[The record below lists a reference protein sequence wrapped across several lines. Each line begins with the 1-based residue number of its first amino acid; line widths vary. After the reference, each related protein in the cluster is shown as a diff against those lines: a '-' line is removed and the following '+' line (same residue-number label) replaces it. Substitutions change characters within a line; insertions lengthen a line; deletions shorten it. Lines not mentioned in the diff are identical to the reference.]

1 MNAVEAMKARRLV
14 RYAYEIYDLKP
25 WEHKDKLG
33 IILIQLNN
41 RKTPYYVVFL
51 EESIVVLPNV
61 AALIGLFLNAQ
72 YEHMPSIQRLRY
84 QQHLL
89 CTFVHPS
96 EVDDVMMELFTSS
109 EASVRED
116 VLPMFESTMPS
127 LLPDVLVKKE
137 IDVLVDV
144 YVQALSAIKEI
155 LEEDQTINFDEQMH
169 TWNFSFDENRWVLSS
184 DELPSSNLDVEPLVL
199 DSHSTEIINNAQ
211 QLDDEWEV
219 DIAYTSIMLEP
230 QENHRQHAIRLGMIA
245 HHEAPYIYAQGLI
258 KEDNHPH
265 LQLLESFVN
274 VIKERGKPK
283 KIFVRDQIMLEVMT
297 SLCESVNIE
306 IQESEV
312 LNTIDIFVEELSES
326 MM

>member
-25 WEHKDKLG
+25 WEHKDKCG

-169 TWNFSFDENRWVLSS
+169 TWNFSYDENRWILSS
-184 DELPSSNLDVEPLVL
+184 KELPSSSLDVEPLVL
-199 DSHSTEIINNAQ
+199 DSQSIEIINNAK

-283 KIFVRDQIMLEVMT
+283 KIFVRDQIMIEVMT

-306 IQESEV
+306 IQENEV

>member
-1 MNAVEAMKARRLV
+1 MNAVEAMKARRLI

-25 WEHKDKLG
+25 WEHKDKIG

-51 EESIVVLPNV
+51 EDSIVVLPNV
-61 AALIGLFLNAQ
+61 AALIGLFMNAQ
-72 YEHMPSIQRLRY
+72 YENMPSIQRLRY

-89 CTFVHPS
+89 CTFVDPGD
-96 EVDDVMMELFTSS
+96 VDDVMMELFTSS
-109 EASVRED
+109 EAQVRED
-116 VLPMFESTMPS
+116 ILPMFESTMPS

-144 YVQALSAIKEI
+144 YVQTLSAIKVIFEV
-155 LEEDQTINFDEQMH
+155 EPVNFDEQMH
-169 TWNFSFDENRWVLSS
+169 AWNFSYDENRWVLSS
-184 DELPSSNLDVEPLVL
+184 LDLPSSQLDIEPLVL
-199 DSHSTEIINNAQ
+199 DSESKEIINHA
-211 QLDDEWEV
+211 LVLEDEWEV
-219 DIAYTSIMLEP
+219 DIAYTSIMLEA
-230 QENHRQHAIRLGMIA
+230 QENHRQHAIRLGLIA
-245 HHEAPYIYAQGLI
+245 HHEAPFIYAQGLI

-274 VIKERGKPK
+274 VIKERGRPK
-283 KIFVRDQIMLEVMT
+283 KIYVRDQIMIEVMT

-306 IQESEV
+306 IEESEI
-312 LNTIDIFVEELSES
+312 LDTIDTFVSELSDS

>member
-1 MNAVEAMKARRLV
+1 MNAVEAMKARRLI

-25 WEHKDKLG
+25 WEHKNKIG

-51 EESIVVLPNV
+51 EDSIVVLPNV
-61 AALIGLFLNAQ
+61 AALIGLFMNAQ
-72 YEHMPSIQRLRY
+72 YENMPSIQRLRY

-109 EASVRED
+109 EAQVREEI
-116 VLPMFESTMPS
+116 LPMFESTMPS

-155 LEEDQTINFDEQMH
+155 FEADHINFDEQMH
-169 TWNFSFDENRWVLSS
+169 GWNFSYEENKWVLSTL
-184 DELPSSNLDVEPLVL
+184 DLPSSQLDIEPLVL
-199 DSHSTEIINNAQ
+199 DLESKEIINNATVIE
-211 QLDDEWEV
+211 DEWEV
-219 DIAYTSIMLEP
+219 DIAYTSIMLEA

-245 HHEAPYIYAQGLI
+245 HHEAPYIYAQALI

-265 LQLLESFVN
+265 LQLLESLVN

-283 KIFVRDQIMLEVMT
+283 KIYVRDQIMIEVMT
-297 SLCESVNIE
+297 SLLESVNIDIE
-306 IQESEV
+306 ESEV
-312 LNTIDIFVEELSES
+312 LNTIDQFVDEVAES

>member
-14 RYAYEIYDLKP
+14 RYAYEIYDVKP
-25 WEHKDKLG
+25 WNHKDRIG

-51 EESIVVLPNV
+51 EDSIVVLPNV
-61 AALIGLFLNAQ
+61 AALVGLFLNAQ

-96 EVDDVMMELFTSS
+96 EVDDDMMELFTSS
-109 EASVRED
+109 EASVREEI
-116 VLPMFESTMPS
+116 LPMFESTMPS

-137 IDVLVDV
+137 VDVLVDV
-144 YVQALSAIKEI
+144 YMQALSAIKEI
-155 LEEDQTINFDEQMH
+155 LEEDPSINFDEQMH
-169 TWNFSFDENRWVLSS
+169 TWYFSYDENRWILSS
-184 DELPSSNLDVEPLVL
+184 AELPSSNLDVEPLVL
-199 DSHSTEIINNAQ
+199 DSQSIEIINNSIQ
-211 QLDDEWEV
+211 VDDEWEV

-258 KEDNHPH
+258 KENNHPH
-265 LQLLESFVN
+265 LQLLESLVN

-306 IQESEV
+306 IQENEV
-312 LNTIDIFVEELSES
+312 LNTIDIFVDELSES

>member
-25 WEHKDKLG
+25 WDHKDKIG

-51 EESIVVLPNV
+51 EDSIVVLPNV
-61 AALIGLFLNAQ
+61 AALVGLFMNAQ

-96 EVDDVMMELFTSS
+96 DVDDVMMQLFTSS
-109 EASVRED
+109 EAVVRED
-116 VLPMFESTMPS
+116 ILPMFESTMPS

-144 YVQALSAIKEI
+144 YVQTLSAIRAI
-155 LEEDQTINFDEQMH
+155 LEAEESINFDEQMH
-169 TWNFSFDENRWVLSS
+169 RWNFSYDENKWILSTL
-184 DELPSSNLDVEPLVL
+184 DLPSSQLDVEPLVL
-199 DSHSTEIINNAQ
+199 DEASKQVINNAEV
-211 QLDDEWEV
+211 LDDEWEV
-219 DIAYTSIMLEP
+219 DIAYTSIMLEA

-245 HHEAPYIYAQGLI
+245 HHEAPYIFAQGLI

-265 LQLLESFVN
+265 LQLLESLVN

-297 SLCESVNIE
+297 SLCEVVNIE
-306 IQESEV
+306 IEESEV
-312 LNTIDIFVEELSES
+312 LNTIDIFVEELSDS
-326 MM
+326 MI

>member
-14 RYAYEIYDLKP
+14 RYAYEIFDLKP
-25 WEHKDKLG
+25 WNHKDKIG

-51 EESIVVLPNV
+51 EDSIVVLPNV
-61 AALIGLFLNAQ
+61 AALVGLFMNAQ

-96 EVDDVMMELFTSS
+96 DVDDVMMQLFTSS
-109 EASVRED
+109 EVSVRDEI
-116 VLPMFESTMPS
+116 LPMFESTMPS

-144 YVQALSAIKEI
+144 YVQTLSAIKAI
-155 LEEDQTINFDEQMH
+155 LEDDSSINLDEQMH
-169 TWNFSFDENRWVLSS
+169 SWTFSYDENRWVLSS
-184 DELPSSNLDVEPLVL
+184 TDLPSSQLDVEPLVL
-199 DSHSTEIINNAQ
+199 DEASLQIINDANV
-211 QLDDEWEV
+211 LEDVWEV
-219 DIAYTSIMLEP
+219 DIAYTSIMLEA
-230 QENHRQHAIRLGMIA
+230 QENHRQHAIRLGMVA

-265 LQLLESFVN
+265 LQLLESLVN

-283 KIFVRDQIMLEVMT
+283 KIIVRDQIMLEVMS
-297 SLCESVNIE
+297 SLCELVNIE
-306 IQESEV
+306 IEESEV
-312 LNTIDIFVEELSES
+312 LNTIDIFVDELSES